1 MIEIKYMA
9 SSVVSVNPI
18 DLQQLSK
25 VKLGYRNIILSYVN
39 INNGE
44 LK

>member
-1 MIEIKYMA
+1 MV

-25 VKLGYRNIILSYVN
+25 VKFGFRNIILFY
-39 INNGE
+39 G
-44 LK
+44 KY

>member
-1 MIEIKYMA
+1 MIETKYMA

-25 VKLGYRNIILSYVN
+25 VKFGFRNIILYLWKILVMEN
-39 INNGE
+39 
-44 LK
+44 

>member
-9 SSVVSVNPI
+9 SSVVSVNPV

-25 VKLGYRNIILSYVN
+25 AKFDFRNIILFYGKYS
-39 INNGE
+39 
-44 LK
+44 